1 LPLMNFIKKWFTRIK
16 AAVPELEAIPRHIAV
31 IMDGN
36 GRWAERRGLP
46 RSAGHRAGMERIR
59 DAVQLCLDTGIKHL
73 TLYGFSTENWNRP
86 AEEVSF
92 LMGLFQEGIRREIK
106 GLHEK
111 NVRVFFI
118 GFKEPLNPDL
128 RQMMEEGERLTAA
141 NTALTVNFAINYS
154 GRSEILKAIQ
164 EIGAAVKSGQLDP
177 AAITEADLEA
187 RLFTAGQPDPDLLIR
202 PGEERR
208 ISNFLIWQAAY
219 AEFYFS
225 ELCWP
230 DFSREE
236 LIKALAYFARRER
249 RFGRVK
255 GVRGNI

>member
-1 LPLMNFIKKWFTRIK
+1 MNFIKKWFTKIIV
-16 AAVPELEAIPRHIAV
+16 AVPQLDAVPRHIAV

-111 NVRVFFI
+111 NVRVRFI

-128 RQMMEEGERLTAA
+128 RAAMEEGERLTAK
-141 NTALTVNFAINYS
+141 NTAMTVNFAINYG

-164 EIGAAVKSGQLDP
+164 EIGADIKAGRLDP
-177 AAITEADLEA
+177 AAITEADLESH
-187 RLFTAGQPDPDLLIR
+187 LFTAGQPDPDLMIR

-208 ISNFLIWQAAY
+208 ISNFLIWQTAY
-219 AEFYFS
+219 TELYFS

-255 GVRGNI
+255 GVRGNA